1 MGMAISQAMWAH
13 GHSIQPEDPALAVGR
28 VGWAGQ
34 IKHLNS
40 QGWYH
45 VSIPTA
51 VIVTDIRL
59 RVDAA
64 LILFSTGT
72 QGVIQSVHVYDG
84 RTKIA
89 SNDNVAVSGVNQLE
103 RFPVRDPAGNRP
115 SVGFGIGLSMF
126 VTLGADPSQAW
137 VEISA
142 VGVDLV

>member
-1 MGMAISQAMWAH
+1 MWTH
-13 GHSIQPEDPALAVGR
+13 GNSIQPEDPALTVGR

-40 QGWYH
+40 GGWYH
-45 VSIPTA
+45 ISIPTS

-59 RVDAA
+59 RVDAV
-64 LILFSTGT
+64 LIFFSTGT

-89 SNDNVAVSGVNQLE
+89 GNDNVAISGTNQLR
-103 RFPVRDPAGNRP
+103 RFPVRDLTGTPP
-115 SVGFGIGLSMF
+115 SVNFGIGISMF
-126 VTLGADPSQAW
+126 VTLGADPQQAW

-142 VGVDLV
+142 AGADLV

>member
-1 MGMAISQAMWAH
+1 MAISQAMWTH

-34 IKHLNS
+34 IKHLS
-40 QGWYH
+40 SGGWYH
-45 VSIPTA
+45 ISIPTS

-59 RVDAA
+59 RVDAV
-64 LILFSTGT
+64 LISFSSGT

-89 SNDNVAVSGVNQLE
+89 TKDNVAASGINRLT
-103 RFPVRDPAGNRP
+103 RFPVRDAAGDP
-115 SVGFGIGLSMF
+115 SLVNFGIGISMF
-126 VTLGADPSQAW
+126 VTIGANPQQAW

-142 VGVDLV
+142 AGADLV